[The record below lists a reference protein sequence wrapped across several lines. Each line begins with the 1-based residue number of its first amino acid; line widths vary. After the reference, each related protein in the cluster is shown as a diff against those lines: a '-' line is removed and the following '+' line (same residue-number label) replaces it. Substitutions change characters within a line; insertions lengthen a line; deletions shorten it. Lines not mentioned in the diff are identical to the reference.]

1 MKKTSYQVG
10 HNLAN
15 HARKV
20 LDALYQQLN
29 IFQEN
34 QEIVRQEVDENPD
47 TIAKRYYRTL
57 SKINENS
64 AITNAINAFLRD
76 NPPNV
81 IQALQ
86 ELLEGK
92 SEEETA
98 S

>member
-10 HNLAN
+10 QNLAA

-34 QEIVRQEVDENPD
+34 QEIVKQEVDENPN

-57 SKINENS
+57 SEINENS

-76 NPPNV
+76 NPPSV
-81 IQALQ
+81 IQAFQ
-86 ELLEGK
+86 ELLEDE
-92 SEEETA
+92 SEEETV